1 MKFFLFRT
9 RALGGG
15 EENAKSLHPDVA
27 RPPVGSFG
35 QKRFEQKRFEQKR
48 FEQIVGRTIS
58 KSEQQRRS
66 LHSQRLRS
74 QEKKKFKFGSYRS
87 KMICPLKNATSLIEY
102 DLLDKKCKSFI
113 KGQLIDK
120 KFNGIGC

>member
-1 MKFFLFRT
+1 M
-9 RALGGG
+9 GGG

-35 QKRFEQKRFEQKR
+35 QKRFEQKRFEQ
-48 FEQIVGRTIS
+48 IVGRTIS

-74 QEKKKFKFGSYRS
+74 KEKKKFKFGSHRS
-87 KMICPLKNATSLIEY
+87 KMICPLKM
-102 DLLDKKCKSFI
+102 
-113 KGQLIDK
+113 QRH
-120 KFNGIGC
+120 